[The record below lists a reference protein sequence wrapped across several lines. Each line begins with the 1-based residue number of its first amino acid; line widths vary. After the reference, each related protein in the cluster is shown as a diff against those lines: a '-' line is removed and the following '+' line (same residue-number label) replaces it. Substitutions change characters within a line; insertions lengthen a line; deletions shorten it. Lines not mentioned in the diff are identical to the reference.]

1 MGRGPT
7 LGKVYPGMGER
18 VPNPNVLR
26 AGRVNSGAPKTARLL
41 ERDSITRAK
50 SKGMGEIVYLWV
62 GIKPYIG
69 EQRKGRRGL

>member
-1 MGRGPT
+1 MG
-7 LGKVYPGMGER
+7 PGYGEGVSWNGER
-18 VPNPNVLR
+18 VPDPNVLPR

-62 GIKPYIG
+62 GIKPY
-69 EQRKGRRGL
+69 